1 MAAIVL
7 ILPWHREMLGLWE
20 KVEKEGPGM
29 IFIDLL
35 TDQQREA
42 GLFAA
47 QVEDFIYLF
56 HRADDTLKIIAV
68 FPYETAT
75 VRGIRDIAE
84 RAREKVENE
93 SALSQLKGKG
103 RDFSSADMNSSSF
116 SSISKS
122 FGLLFTFHLPLLL
135 LWL

>member
-1 MAAIVL
+1 
-7 ILPWHREMLGLWE
+7 
-20 KVEKEGPGM
+20 M

-42 GLFAA
+42 GLFVA
-47 QVEDFIYLF
+47 QAEDVIYLF

-84 RAREKVENE
+84 MAREKVENK

-103 RDFSSADMNSSSF
+103 
-116 SSISKS
+116 
-122 FGLLFTFHLPLLL
+122 GE
-135 LWL
+135 